1 MVPIW
6 LVSYYM
12 ADGFCF
18 TLPLKVPNTKES
30 FFYQLMDRGIGN
42 KTLVT

>member
-1 MVPIW
+1 MTPIW
-6 LVSYYM
+6 LVSNYM

-18 TLPLKVPNTKES
+18 TLPLKVSNTKES
-30 FFYQLMDRGIGN
+30 FSYQLMVMDFGN